1 LSRFSY
7 RSDDVKSDAVLPV
20 TTFRSFVG
28 EFPQGGMK
36 WALVRANLRRS
47 LKLSD
52 ELTGAGEVF
61 EYLGA
66 IQFRC

>member
-1 LSRFSY
+1 M
-7 RSDDVKSDAVLPV
+7 
-20 TTFRSFVG
+20 G